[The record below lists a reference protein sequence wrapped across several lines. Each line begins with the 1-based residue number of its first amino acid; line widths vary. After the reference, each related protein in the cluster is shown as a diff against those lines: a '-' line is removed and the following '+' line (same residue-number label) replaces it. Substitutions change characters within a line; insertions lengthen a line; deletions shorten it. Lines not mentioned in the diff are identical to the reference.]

1 MLEGRP
7 SPKAYC
13 APSLYYTNVQFTD
26 FTPAQGPN
34 DGPMVH
40 VYPSVETSET
50 TWPPKATISQR
61 TLKDVS
67 EK

>member
-1 MLEGRP
+1 MNVGRKAF
-7 SPKAYC
+7 PK
-13 APSLYYTNVQFTD
+13 SLLCSFSTNVQVTD

-67 EK
+67 EKW